1 MSSVNK
7 AILIGNLGKDPEV
20 RYLTSGDQI
29 CNITLATS
37 EKYKDKA
44 SGEYKENT
52 EWHRVVFFGKLAEIC
67 GQYLQKGKKIYVEG
81 RIRTNKWQDK
91 DGSDRYTTEI
101 IGSEMKMIGGK
112 DDGGQ
117 REAPAAPRTMTEA
130 DKKKAAT
137 SAANTGSPFDDMD
150 DSIPF

>member
-7 AILIGNLGKDPEV
+7 VILVGNLGKDPEV

-37 EKYKDKA
+37 ERYKDKA

-67 GQYLQKGKKIYVEG
+67 GQYLQKGKKIYVDG

-91 DGSDRYTTEI
+91 EGNERYTTEI
-101 IGSEMKMIGGK
+101 IGSEMKMLSGK
-112 DDGGQ
+112 DDSGR
-117 REAPAAPRTMTEA
+117 REAPEAPGTMAEA

-137 SAANTGSPFDDMD
+137 ASAKTGSPFDDMD
-150 DSIPF
+150 DDVPF

>member
-7 AILIGNLGKDPEV
+7 AILVGNLGKDPEV
-20 RYLTSGDQI
+20 RYLPSGEQI

-37 EKYKDKA
+37 ERYKDKA

-67 GQYLQKGKKIYVEG
+67 GQYLQKGKKIYVDG

-91 DGSDRYTTEI
+91 EGNERYTTEI
-101 IGSEMKMIGGK
+101 IGSEMKMLSGK
-112 DDGGQ
+112 DDSGR
-117 REAPAAPRTMTEA
+117 REAPEAPGTMAEA

-137 SAANTGSPFDDMD
+137 ASAKTGSPFDDMD

>member
-7 AILIGNLGKDPEV
+7 VILVGNIGKDPEV
-20 RYLTSGDQI
+20 RYLQSGDQI
-29 CNITLATS
+29 CNVTLATS

-52 EWHRVVFFGKLAEIC
+52 EWHRIVFFGKLAEIC
-67 GQYLQKGKKIYVEG
+67 GQYLQKGKKIYVDG

-91 DGSDRYTTEI
+91 EGNERYTTEI
-101 IGSEMKMIGGK
+101 IGSEMKMLSGK
-112 DDGGQ
+112 DDSGR
-117 REAPAAPRTMTEA
+117 REAPEAPGTMAEA

-137 SAANTGSPFDDMD
+137 ASAKTGSPFDDMD
-150 DSIPF
+150 DDVPF

>member
-7 AILIGNLGKDPEV
+7 AILVGNLGKDPEV
-20 RYLTSGDQI
+20 RYLPSGEQI

-37 EKYKDKA
+37 ERYKDKA

-52 EWHRVVFFGKLAEIC
+52 EWHMVVFFGKLAEIC
-67 GQYLQKGKKIYVEG
+67 GQYLQKGNKIYVDG

-91 DGSDRYTTEI
+91 EGNERYTTEI
-101 IGSEMKMIGGK
+101 IGSEMKMLSGK
-112 DDGGQ
+112 DDSGR
-117 REAPAAPRTMTEA
+117 REAPEAPGTMAEA

-137 SAANTGSPFDDMD
+137 ASAKTGSPFDDMD
-150 DSIPF
+150 DDVPF